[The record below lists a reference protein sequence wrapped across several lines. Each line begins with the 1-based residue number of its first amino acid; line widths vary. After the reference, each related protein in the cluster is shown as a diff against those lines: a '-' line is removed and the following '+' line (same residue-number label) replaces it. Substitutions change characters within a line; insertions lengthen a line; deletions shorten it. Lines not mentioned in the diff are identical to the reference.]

1 MVRWW
6 VAGLCG
12 SVRCWLHYSCPS
24 LLLVDPA
31 PVRRLSP
38 GFTVA
43 GRVGTDCPSAPAL
56 PPCHVFVLC
65 ALCGY
70 VSFGPFPSL
79 THTPPPP
86 LARRSPKS
94 ALTPKGV
101 RQAAAV
107 GAMLRARY
115 GPSLSGVTAVYAS
128 PAVRAAGTATAA
140 LAAAGAPADHPITLA
155 EELLEID
162 QGDWEDALRE
172 EIITPEVRAAS
183 QRDPGHHHA
192 PGGESPAQVEE
203 RAAKFLFHRV
213 IPDTIESV
221 AAEAAAAAAGANGG
235 EAVPDG
241 GAAAPTLRAD
251 GLGGVVLVF
260 THGFVIKTLV
270 RRVTGGSWDSVGRTH
285 VSNGGAVEVGVT
297 ANEDLILL
305 RCNDDAHVRGVV

>member
-1 MVRWW
+1 
-6 VAGLCG
+6 
-12 SVRCWLHYSCPS
+12 
-24 LLLVDPA
+24 
-31 PVRRLSP
+31 
-38 GFTVA
+38 
-43 GRVGTDCPSAPAL
+43 
-56 PPCHVFVLC
+56 
-65 ALCGY
+65 
-70 VSFGPFPSL
+70 
-79 THTPPPP
+79 
-86 LARRSPKS
+86 
-94 ALTPKGV
+94 
-101 RQAAAV
+101 
-107 GAMLRARY
+107 MLRARY

-162 QGDWEDALRE
+162 QGDWEDALRA
-172 EIITPEVRAAS
+172 EIFTPEVRAAS

-203 RAAKFLFHRV
+203 RAAQFLFHRV

-221 AAEAAAAAAGANGG
+221 AAEAAAAAAGVNGG
-235 EAVPDG
+235 DAVPDG

-297 ANEDLILL
+297 ANEGLILL

>member
-1 MVRWW
+1 M
-6 VAGLCG
+6 A
-12 SVRCWLHYSCPS
+12 
-24 LLLVDPA
+24 PA
-31 PVRRLSP
+31 PTPMTTLVLIRHGESEANLREDTHL
-38 GFTVA
+38 A
-43 GRVGTDCPSAPAL
+43 G
-56 PPCHVFVLC
+56 
-65 ALCGY
+65 
-70 VSFGPFPSL
+70 
-79 THTPPPP
+79 
-86 LARRSPKS
+86 RSPKS

-172 EIITPEVRAAS
+172 EIITPE
-183 QRDPGHHHA
+183 
-192 PGGESPAQVEE
+192 
-203 RAAKFLFHRV
+203 
-213 IPDTIESV
+213 
-221 AAEAAAAAAGANGG
+221 
-235 EAVPDG
+235 
-241 GAAAPTLRAD
+241 
-251 GLGGVVLVF
+251 
-260 THGFVIKTLV
+260 TLV